1 MGNEQN
7 HERRKAANGAERREE
22 RRNATEQLL
31 SRLFLYKISRL
42 DYIFYDIGPTQGS
55 KWNKQNGNVGFTST
69 VYLINICYLDIY
81 LINFSFTIFDVFG

>member
-1 MGNEQN
+1 M
-7 HERRKAANGAERREE
+7 REE
-22 RRNATEQLL
+22 KRQMERSEGKSDAMQRNNCFLDF
-31 SRLFLYKISRL
+31 FLYKISRL